1 MLNFNNLLD
10 EDEIDVPVIKDIK
23 TVTAKESKKKEDD
36 SDIEG
41 EGSKELEEDS
51 KKIEEV
57 SKEVE
62 GDDSGTTEDKTKKS
76 KKGKKAS
83 GSVDEVLES
92 LMNKKETA
100 RLGLTVNKEIYDKL
114 KTLSMK
120 SSKSVTK
127 VVSELLTAS
136 LAKIEIDYELV
147 EAFDE
152 NFKEKRKK

>member
-1 MLNFNNLLD
+1 MANFNKLLD
-10 EDEIDVPVIKDIK
+10 EEEIDVPYLKNVSTVKSDTSEVTEDESQTTEGKSQTTGGKSQK
-23 TVTAKESKKKEDD
+23 T
-36 SDIEG
+36 
-41 EGSKELEEDS
+41 
-51 KKIEEV
+51 
-57 SKEVE
+57 E
-62 GDDSGTTEDKTKKS
+62 GDSKKS
-76 KKGKKAS
+76 KKSKKAT
-83 GSVDEVLES
+83 GNVDEVLKA

-114 KTLSMK
+114 KTLSML

-136 LAKIEIDYELV
+136 LEDVKINYDLV

>member
-1 MLNFNNLLD
+1 MANFDKLLG
-10 EDEIDVPVIKDIK
+10 EEEIDVPSLKNVS
-23 TVTAKESKKKEDD
+23 TVKSDTSEVTGDETQTTGDETQTTGSD
-36 SDIEG
+36 S
-41 EGSKELEEDS
+41 
-51 KKIEEV
+51 
-57 SKEVE
+57 
-62 GDDSGTTEDKTKKS
+62 KKS
-76 KKGKKAS
+76 KKSKKAT
-83 GSVDEVLES
+83 GNVDEVLKA

-114 KTLSMK
+114 KTLSML

-136 LAKIEIDYELV
+136 LEDVKINYDLV

>member
-1 MLNFNNLLD
+1 MANFNDLLD
-10 EDEIDVPVIKDIK
+10 DEEMDVPTLK
-23 TVTAKESKKKEDD
+23 TVSTVKTDDSKSKTDDSESKEDD
-36 SDIEG
+36 S
-41 EGSKELEEDS
+41 K
-51 KKIEEV
+51 
-57 SKEVE
+57 
-62 GDDSGTTEDKTKKS
+62 KTKKT
-76 KKGKKAS
+76 KKAS
-83 GSVDEVLES
+83 GNVDEVLKA

-114 KTLSMK
+114 KTLSMT

-136 LAKIEIDYELV
+136 LAKVEIDYDLV